1 LGYRRTKELD
11 VSKAS
16 KSSASEHMQLEDG
29 AARLPLL
36 LVFDVNETLS
46 DMAPLVARFEEV
58 GAPGR
63 LAGLWFAGLLRDGFA
78 LTVGGENPPFANLA
92 AEGLRTHLSGESLD
106 RGVEEAAEHVMAGF
120 SELHVHH
127 DVPEGLLRLAD
138 LGIRLVTLTNGSTT
152 IAERLLSEAGVEH
165 CFESF
170 LSVEQARVWK
180 PAPGAYAYA
189 LEHCGV
195 EAADAMLVAAHPWDT
210 DGARRVGLTSAWV
223 NRAGGPYPAYF
234 LTPNLDVVSLLD
246 LAQQLGERRGLRP
259 EEAG

>member
-1 LGYRRTKELD
+1 VTEPMFQ
-11 VSKAS
+11 AT
-16 KSSASEHMQLEDG
+16 EPQTDG

-78 LTVGGENPPFANLA
+78 LTVGGENPSFARLA
-92 AEGLRTHLSGESLD
+92 AEGLRMQLSGASID
-106 RGVEEAAEHVMAGF
+106 RDVEEAVDHVMAGF
-120 SELHVHH
+120 SKLHVHP
-127 DVPEGLLRLAD
+127 DVPEGVRRLAD
-138 LGIRLVTLTNGSTT
+138 LGTRLVTLTNGSTT
-152 IAERLLSEAGVEH
+152 IAKRLLLEAGVEH

-170 LSVEQARVWK
+170 LSVEQAGVWK

-195 EAADAMLVAAHPWDT
+195 EAADAMLVAVHPWDT
-210 DGARRVGLTSAWV
+210 DGAGRAGMTSAWV
-223 NRAGGPYPAYF
+223 NRVGGPYPAYF

-246 LAQQLGERRGLRP
+246 LAQQLGERRG
-259 EEAG
+259 